1 MGAVMARHNER
12 TKELKHERQA
22 GGHVAFE
29 EGREVMRGEGAAMDM
44 PDEHRPSDVGRKLQV
59 ARGRVIMTAFES
71 VDAGEITPRLKQAV
85 ACLKSLGEEFASISA
100 GGQGL

>member
-1 MGAVMARHNER
+1 MVRHKER
-12 TKELKHERQA
+12 TKELKHERQT

-29 EGREVMRGEGAAMDM
+29 EDREVIRGEGAAMDK
-44 PDEHRPSDVGRKLQV
+44 PDGHRPSDVGRNLQV
-59 ARGRVIMTAFES
+59 ARERVIMTAFES

-85 ACLKSLGEEFASISA
+85 ACLKSLGEESASVSA